1 MHRCGKRIDLCFRA
15 VNGFTDTDIGRQVS
29 AEISA
34 ELDKVFG
41 SENWS
46 EKRFAIR
53 SSAVGEDSS
62 DLSSAGQNETFLGCS
77 GKIRIEEAVRKCWA
91 SLFTFQSVEYRRY
104 RMIQLQSFNRI
115 ICLWLIFCTGR
126 GTDSL
131 NRLWDILYEF
141 PAVFSKMTLNTG
153 RGHVGVS
160 ATLRRYKGDSFVCF

>member
-1 MHRCGKRIDLCFRA
+1 MHRWGKRIDLCFRA

-104 RMIQLQSFNRI
+104 RMIQLQS
-115 ICLWLIFCTGR
+115 LI
-126 GTDSL
+126 
-131 NRLWDILYEF
+131 
-141 PAVFSKMTLNTG
+141 K
-153 RGHVGVS
+153 
-160 ATLRRYKGDSFVCF
+160 